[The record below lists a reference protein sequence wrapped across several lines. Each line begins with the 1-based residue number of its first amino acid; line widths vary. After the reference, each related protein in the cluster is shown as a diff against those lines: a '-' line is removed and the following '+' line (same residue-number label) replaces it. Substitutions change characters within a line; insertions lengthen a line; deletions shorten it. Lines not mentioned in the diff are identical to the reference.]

1 MRFFN
6 RRLDDATID
15 RWGLF
20 TYPRLT
26 TQTLIALNQPFGLYT
41 HLMSGVPGFYTR
53 PDFKTKRVRED
64 KKPVYWYAFNEL
76 DGIGIP
82 IRDASNRI
90 IAIQVRC
97 RKANAASKY
106 LWLTSSNE
114 EDPRVLKKEEWRGY
128 GGCSSGSLAHIFFN
142 LDAHRVF
149 FLEGFFKGLALF
161 QQTNASVIAV
171 SGISSRTA
179 ALARFKDLLAARA
192 RLQVRINAQQSP
204 AAASVLDVRRGHEY

>member
-1 MRFFN
+1 
-6 RRLDDATID
+6 
-15 RWGLF
+15 
-20 TYPRLT
+20 
-26 TQTLIALNQPFGLYT
+26 
-41 HLMSGVPGFYTR
+41 MSGVPGFYTR
-53 PDFKTKRVRED
+53 PDFKTKMVRED